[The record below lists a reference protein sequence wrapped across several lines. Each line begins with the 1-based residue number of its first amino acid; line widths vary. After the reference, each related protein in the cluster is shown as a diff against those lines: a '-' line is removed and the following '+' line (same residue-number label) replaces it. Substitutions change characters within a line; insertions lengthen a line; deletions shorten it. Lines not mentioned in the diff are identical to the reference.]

1 MIRVVGKSWRIM
13 RVASIPPRRGMRT
26 SMRTTSGASSST
38 RATASWPSA
47 ASATTS
53 MSSSASRTMRRP
65 RRNRSWSSEM
75 TTRMGSSPP
84 RPGWGTSAP
93 SGDGGALAGFDE
105 ADIAVVATVDDRG
118 HTVGVVEE
126 VEVVPE
132 HVHLQ
137 GRLLR
142 CHRLHVELLGLDDAG
157 RALLVWRRLVLIG
170 DRCTGVYRVVL
181 RMRPADQAA
190 LELVDLVLELV
201 DHLVERRHRVG
212 RRRLGPDDAPVAPQR
227 RLTDLLGRDAG
238 VALLDEL
245 DLRLLPTLVVAG
257 EPADLLLG
265 RGPQPLGD
273 LNVAT
278 TNGHVHD
285 GLLDTGIP
293 ECMPRR

>member
-1 MIRVVGKSWRIM
+1 MSSSSSLTLSTMIRVVGKSWRIM
-13 RVASIPPRRGMRT
+13 RVASMPPRRGIRT

-38 RATASWPSA
+38 LATASWPSA

-53 MSSSASRTMRRP
+53 MSSSASRTIRRP

-105 ADIAVVATVDDRG
+105 ADIAVVATVDDGG

-142 CHRLHVELLGLDDAG
+142 CHRLHVELLRLHDPG
-157 RALLVWRRLVLIG
+157 RTLLVSTR
-170 DRCTGVYRVVL
+170 RVV
-181 RMRPADQAA
+181 
-190 LELVDLVLELV
+190 VL
-201 DHLVERRHRVG
+201 DRRHRVY
-212 RRRLGPDDAPVAPQR
+212 RMVLGM
-227 RLTDLLGRDAG
+227 G
-238 VALLDEL
+238 
-245 DLRLLPTLVVAG
+245 
-257 EPADLLLG
+257 PADESALQL
-265 RGPQPLGD
+265 
-273 LNVAT
+273 
-278 TNGHVHD
+278 
-285 GLLDTGIP
+285 
-293 ECMPRR
+293 